1 MNQQQQI
8 LEELGYRPAVRS
20 DGLPYAKRIPVSE
33 KKQKQCFVRQQIEA
47 IQERRAL
54 DRELGELA

>member
-20 DGLPYAKRIPVSE
+20 DGRPYAKRTPVSE
-33 KKQKQCFVRQQIEA
+33 KKIARHWVRSEIEA
-47 IQERRAL
+47 IHDKRAL
-54 DRELGELA
+54 ERELGELA

>member
-1 MNQQQQI
+1 MSQREI

-33 KKQKQCFVRQQIEA
+33 KKQKRCDDRRRIES
-47 IQERRAL
+47 ILEQRAL
-54 DRELGELA
+54 NLELGELA